1 MIKERGRF
9 TFPQFVKDKL
19 TRWEMKLGV
28 LADSKNGYMYD
39 FEVYT
44 GKGTPLSKNGLAY
57 DFAMR
62 QCKSLQDQEYHAYFD
77 SFYTVVQLLKDLIK
91 KKEKFVV
98 VHFSQMF
105 PQNSRTLKLLQK
117 AQENT

>member
-1 MIKERGRF
+1 
-9 TFPQFVKDKL
+9 
-19 TRWEMKLGV
+19 MKLGV

-44 GKGTPLSKNGLAY
+44 GKGTPLSKNGLTY